1 MLISTVAGTTS
12 VAAGVCGHTKSRE
25 SLETMAEPYPYHAMD
40 LFTSTPAPVVSDHWR
55 DAKIEKLARENDALR
70 NRQLNVG
77 LYVYVMPRLLRDIRK
92 EASRRSRNLRARI
105 GREIARSQK
114 TPDVEL
120 AGGKFVVGKLRRVP
134 SGAILDYEAEE

>member
-1 MLISTVAGTTS
+1 
-12 VAAGVCGHTKSRE
+12 
-25 SLETMAEPYPYHAMD
+25 
-40 LFTSTPAPVVSDHWR
+40 
-55 DAKIEKLARENDALR
+55 
-70 NRQLNVG
+70 
-77 LYVYVMPRLLRDIRK
+77 MPRLLRDIRK